1 MADRP
6 VRRPENG
13 DAEMDGALVTMV
25 GNAASNVTYRETAGG
40 VAVASFRLASTER
53 RFDRERGDWADGE
66 TTWVTVVAW
75 RRLAVNLVGSVAK
88 GDPVLVSGRLRVREW
103 GEEGSR
109 RTEVEIDARA
119 VGHDLARGTSLFKR
133 AVEARAA
140 EAATAAAPGG
150 SAAEWPTGPARGGSR
165 AVRLVE
171 EAVPEWIVKAVA
183 ARREAEAA
191 AGAAGGAAAGPAG
204 GGAGPAG
211 PEGSD
216 VTEGVLN

>member
-1 MADRP
+1 
-6 VRRPENG
+6 
-13 DAEMDGALVTMV
+13 MDGALVTMV

-40 VAVASFRLASTER
+40 VAVATFRLAATER
-53 RFDRERGDWADGE
+53 RYDRERGDWSDGE

-75 RRLAVNLVGSVAK
+75 RRLAVNLVGSVSK

-119 VGHDLARGTSLFKR
+119 VGHDLTRGTSLFKR
-133 AVEARAA
+133 AVEAK
-140 EAATAAAPGG
+140 AAAVQGS
-150 SAAEWPTGPARGGSR
+150 SAAEWPAGPARGGSR

-191 AGAAGGAAAGPAG
+191 AGAAGGSAGGPAG
-204 GGAGPAG
+204 GGGGPAG

-216 VTEGVLN
+216 VTEEVLN